1 MKNKIILFILL
12 VTASFNF
19 FGQTKINDNEY
30 EYETF
35 KSLPQESIYIHSN
48 TNFILTGEKLL
59 YKVYTVNS
67 LTKTNS
73 SLSKI
78 AYVELINE
86 RKESVLKQKIRL
98 TNGIGKGDIFI
109 TSEIETG
116 NYKLIGYTEWM
127 KNNNLFFQES
137 VTIINPFSGKIISI
151 KNKTEEEKVSNNKE
165 GKTTENNA
173 LLDLNLKSDTYG
185 KRQKVVLKLSLKNKE
200 KISGDFSVS
209 VRQVNTI
216 KKNKK
221 QNTTLFTESLSKL
234 KPTASN
240 STNTIYL
247 PEFRG
252 ELISGKIEATNASIE
267 NIRIGL
273 SLIQKNGIFKIT
285 NTDKNGLFYFNI
297 SEKYDSEKAYF
308 QVLEDNKEAYS
319 IKITENK
326 GLNLN
331 NLVFNPIEID
341 TKTNDL
347 ILERT
352 AHIQIENAFH
362 ELKQDPI
369 VAHKSIENV
378 YENKFTTINLD
389 DYTRFK
395 TIRETMVEIIPNSW
409 VTKNGDNYA
418 FHVRDYN
425 KTINYNS
432 APLLLID
439 GYIITNPNELIKF
452 SSKKVSKIS
461 ISQEIFKFN
470 SKIYEGVIRFETY
483 KGDYTPIVT
492 KGVIETN
499 ITKPIASK
507 EYYTQVYENN
517 SDTFKRIPDY
527 RTQLLW
533 QPNLDLNQQEI
544 SFFTSDVSGDFEV
557 SIEGFTSKGTPLS
570 VKKMIY
576 VK

>member
-1 MKNKIILFILL
+1 MKNKIVFFFLL
-12 VTASFNF
+12 ITASFNF

-30 EYETF
+30 EAF
-35 KSLPQESIYIHSN
+35 KSLPQESIFIHAN

-59 YKVYTVNS
+59 YKAYAINLS
-67 LTKTNS
+67 TKSNS

-86 RKESVLKQKIRL
+86 HKESVLKQKIRL

-116 NYKLIGYTEWM
+116 TYKLIGYTEWM
-127 KNNNLFFQES
+127 KNKNLFFQES
-137 VTIINPFSGKIISI
+137 ITIINPFSGKIVSI
-151 KNKTEEEKVSNNKE
+151 KDEPEAEGTSNVKENKALADNSLVNLSLKE
-165 GKTTENNA
+165 
-173 LLDLNLKSDTYG
+173 DTFG
-185 KRQKVVLKLSLKNKE
+185 KREKVVLNLSSKNEE
-200 KISGDFSVS
+200 KIAGDFSIS
-209 VRQVNTI
+209 VRQVNAS
-216 KKNKK
+216 KENEK
-221 QNTTLFTESLSKL
+221 QNATLFSEDLSKI
-234 KPTASN
+234 KATPNNYSK
-240 STNTIYL
+240 TIYL

-252 ELISGKIEATNASIE
+252 ELISGKIEAANYPIE
-267 NIRIGL
+267 NVRIGL
-273 SLIQKNGIFKIT
+273 SLIQKNGIYKIT

-308 QVLEDNKEAYS
+308 QILDGNKEGYS
-319 IKITENK
+319 IKILESK
-326 GLNLN
+326 NLN
-331 NLVFNPIEID
+331 FDKLVFNPIEMD
-341 TKTNDL
+341 RKTNDL

-352 AHIQIENAFH
+352 AHIQIENAFN

-369 VAHKSIENV
+369 VEHQSIKNV

-389 DYTRFK
+389 DFTRFK

-409 VTKNGDNYA
+409 VTKNGDDYT

-439 GYIITNPNELIKF
+439 GYIITNPNELINF
-452 SSKKVSKIS
+452 SAKKVSKIS

-470 SKIYEGVIRFETY
+470 SKVYEGVIRFETY
-483 KGDYTPIVT
+483 KGDYTPIIT
-492 KGVIETN
+492 KGVIETS

-507 EYYTQVYENN
+507 KYYSQVYTDN

-544 SFFTSDVSGDFEV
+544 SFFTSDVSGDFEI
-557 SIEGFTSKGTPLS
+557 SIEGFTSEGTPLS
-570 VKKMIY
+570 IKKMIS